1 MNLKLKKS
9 LAVIL
14 SFLLIAVLPTF
25 GQAANVTEKEPNDTY
40 QTANAA
46 AFGDVIRGTCGS
58 SDSADYY
65 RFVPDA
71 NGYVTVRFSHAF
83 LEDTSARWQVR
94 VYRFTSELTE
104 IYETAVPGTD
114 AETVLPKIGLE
125 KGSPYYIAVRS
136 LSHAA
141 DGVAYTIVASFTATD
156 CFESEPNDSYKEAD
170 AFTLGSTYGGFSAGG
185 YDYYKLTPDKNGY
198 LSITFEHEY
207 LEDAS
212 ARWDLRLYRFTS
224 ELQEIYETHASG
236 TEAVT
241 ALPHIGVEKGSVYYL
256 RVDAVSSAACDVEYA
271 LSVSLTPTDCWESE
285 PNDSYKEADTF
296 TLGKTYGGFSA
307 GGYDYYKITPDQN
320 GYLSVSF
327 AHEYLE
333 DASVRWG
340 VRVYRFTSELREIY
354 DTHVSGTDA
363 LTELPGIGVEKGS
376 AYYIRVD
383 AVSSGACDVEYQ
395 LTVSLTPTEYWES
408 EPNDSYKEADAAAF
422 GKTYGGFSSGGYDYY
437 KLTPDE
443 TGSLIIN
450 FEHPYIEDASARWGI
465 TTFAFTDSLKEVAR
479 GYAAGTDEVT
489 LLPAVSLE
497 KGVTYYVRIDAIS
510 SEACDVEYAVTFSF
524 TNKAFKLGDL
534 DFDGAITASDA
545 RLALRAAVG
554 LEDFDAL
561 LISIGD
567 VDFDGKITAADA
579 RKILRAAVQLEVLG
593 EEE

>member
-14 SFLLIAVLPTF
+14 SFLLIAALPTF

-198 LSITFEHEY
+198 LSITFEHDY

-212 ARWDLRLYRFTS
+212 ARWDLRLCRFTS

-256 RVDAVSSAACDVEYA
+256 RVDAVSSAACDVEY
-271 LSVSLTPTDCWESE
+271 P
-285 PNDSYKEADTF
+285 
-296 TLGKTYGGFSA
+296 
-307 GGYDYYKITPDQN
+307 
-320 GYLSVSF
+320 
-327 AHEYLE
+327 
-333 DASVRWG
+333 
-340 VRVYRFTSELREIY
+340 
-354 DTHVSGTDA
+354 
-363 LTELPGIGVEKGS
+363 
-376 AYYIRVD
+376 
-383 AVSSGACDVEYQ
+383 
-395 LTVSLTPTEYWES
+395 LTVSLTQ
-408 EPNDSYKEADAAAF
+408 
-422 GKTYGGFSSGGYDYY
+422 
-437 KLTPDE
+437 
-443 TGSLIIN
+443 
-450 FEHPYIEDASARWGI
+450 
-465 TTFAFTDSLKEVAR
+465 
-479 GYAAGTDEVT
+479 
-489 LLPAVSLE
+489 
-497 KGVTYYVRIDAIS
+497 
-510 SEACDVEYAVTFSF
+510 
-524 TNKAFKLGDL
+524 
-534 DFDGAITASDA
+534 
-545 RLALRAAVG
+545 
-554 LEDFDAL
+554 
-561 LISIGD
+561 IG
-567 VDFDGKITAADA
+567 
-579 RKILRAAVQLEVLG
+579 
-593 EEE
+593 